1 MKDIL
6 RQAISDAEKI
16 GRLRK
21 PHYSQ
26 GMTHEEAVKA
36 GEELLERTH
45 EKLKNFISVNNCVS
59 GNEVHPEK
67 INESH
72 EVAVCECYGTTRVEE
87 RKDGKKYCG
96 QCGKL
101 FE

>member
-59 GNEVHPEK
+59 GNKVLQKLGFKKRHV
-67 INESH
+67 
-72 EVAVCECYGTTRVEE
+72 VAVCDVCGDMMVCLECTKKMGTPEQIE
-87 RKDGKKYCG
+87 I
-96 QCGKL
+96 
-101 FE
+101 